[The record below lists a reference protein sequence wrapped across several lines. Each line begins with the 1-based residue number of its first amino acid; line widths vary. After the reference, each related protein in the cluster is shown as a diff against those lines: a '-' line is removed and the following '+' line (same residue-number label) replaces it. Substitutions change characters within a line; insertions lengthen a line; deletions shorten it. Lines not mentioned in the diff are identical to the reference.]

1 MGLER
6 PDSEFR
12 RSKDLDMPPMTNPMD
27 RRGPGS
33 GSGTKQP
40 PAGEKDLFLPGNE
53 SRKPVTDD
61 LQPVPK
67 SGSGDA
73 GGREYRDENGGVR
86 LPGPLLNLDAKITWR
101 AVPERTRVRVR
112 TGITTPVV
120 ARQSAP
126 SDGNSEWQPAGSA
139 TKLVRK

>member
-1 MGLER
+1 MG
-6 PDSEFR
+6 DSNFR
-12 RSKDLDMPPMTNPMD
+12 RSRELEMPPVTDPMD
-27 RRGPGS
+27 RRAPGAGT

-40 PAGEKDLFLPGNE
+40 PAGGKEDLFLPNE
-53 SRKPVTDD
+53 SRKPATDD

-73 GGREYRDENGGVR
+73 GGRDYRDENGGVR

-139 TKLVRK
+139 TRLVRK